1 MKVACKPKRKLAAMT
16 TGARNAILGDV
27 VIPIRRIHACAV
39 LTRYAHDPRVKGR
52 PRVNGTG
59 RRMRT
64 ITQALIGSSIVF
76 RVALSL
82 APTASAD
89 ASVDQFAAALAAND
103 IPAISGLEDLVKTAH
118 EVCDHL
124 GSESTG
130 QVVEEFETFANRVTP
145 GRDPARV
152 HRTAIAFVRASSQTF
167 CPGAAAAYSGHSRI
181 ILAAANAPAPLLPSV
196 PDAQQMIPP
205 KAVAP
210 SPAPKQAPPVVGPP
224 HGSGGGEGGT
234 GGGVNGGGGN
244 DGPGTVTLAP

>member
-1 MKVACKPKRKLAAMT
+1 MT
-16 TGARNAILGDV
+16 SGARYAILGDV
-27 VIPIRRIHACAV
+27 VTPIRRIHACAV
-39 LTRYAHDPRVKGR
+39 LTRNAHDPRVKER
-52 PRVNGTG
+52 PRANGTG
-59 RRMRT
+59 RQMRT
-64 ITQALIGSSIVF
+64 ITQALIAGCIVF

-89 ASVDQFAAALAAND
+89 ASADQFAAALAANG
-103 IPAISGLEDLVKTAH
+103 IPAVSGLEDLVKTAH

-205 KAVAP
+205 KLVAP
-210 SPAPKQAPPVVGPP
+210 PPAPKQAPPVVGPP

-234 GGGVNGGGGN
+234 GGGVNGGGHN
-244 DGPGTVTLAP
+244 DGPGIVTLAP